1 MISDGREGKSL
12 KFCLS
17 YRLTKLQIMTG
28 RYPSLFFASGEERV
42 VWRILGDH
50 MVFEGGGGGK
60 KETERGQS
68 LLT

>member
-1 MISDGREGKSL
+1 M
-12 KFCLS
+12 
-17 YRLTKLQIMTG
+17 MG

-50 MVFEGGGGGK
+50 MVFEGGGEGGGK
-60 KETERGQS
+60 KETGRGQS